1 MSDGQTQITG
11 ADVLVFQMGKVASKS
26 VQHSLLAS
34 GVKAFHTHRQAQA
47 ASWLAERRAEGGSP
61 MIITGFRDLL
71 GRNISDFFFNISNPA
86 TKSWFVGDAAFVQTL
101 TVDQLIAE
109 FDARHRRNYRTAM
122 RGWLM
127 RFTEATG
134 VDLFSELFPYAQ
146 GFHVLASTPSV
157 AIYRVEN
164 LNATFEPMCR
174 RLGLPDGPLIRR
186 NDAASHGYA
195 DRYRAF
201 IDAYRPDDDTVA
213 MIYDSPLMRHFY
225 SGAEIDRFIA
235 SWRKA

>member
-1 MSDGQTQITG
+1 MSDKQTQITA

-34 GVKAFHTHRQAQA
+34 GVKVFHTHRQPQA
-47 ASWLAERRAEGGSP
+47 VSWLAERRAEGGSP
-61 MIITGFRDLL
+61 IIITGFRDLL

-86 TKSWFVGDAAFVQTL
+86 TKAWFLGDATFVQSL
-101 TVDQLIAE
+101 SIDQLIAE
-109 FDARHRRNYRTAM
+109 FDVRHRRNYRTAM
-122 RGWLM
+122 RGWLT

-134 VDLFSELFPYAQ
+134 VDLFSEPFPYAQ

-164 LNATFEPMCR
+164 LNATFQPMCR

-201 IDAYRPDDDTVA
+201 IGAYRPDDDTVA

-235 SWRKA
+235 TWRKA